1 MKTFFHSIAVL
12 ICAAS
17 LSPLLAAE
25 GKGLLVNVFK
35 RTTGK
40 NDVKGEYYSG
50 QEKNI
55 SLAISVKNTSLRNM
69 PEGELHW
76 AMLVY
81 KGYSKLTERVTGVE
95 AIKALKVSETV
106 EITVGPVKVGEYR
119 SKSDSQYSAGKEY
132 KDKLDYE
139 VIIMQGEQELLRMG
153 SDASFAKST
162 KPIAQTT
169 RIAGVN
175 GGQPKPKK
183 EDAGDNFGNGDGE
196 NPKPVVVAIKPVET
210 KPPINKEE
218 PAPVVKPSPPIVANT
233 PPPSA
238 EYSAAKPFDFFNLGG
253 NGK

>member
-12 ICAAS
+12 ICAAF

-25 GKGLLVNVFK
+25 GNGLLVNVFK
-35 RTTGK
+35 RTVGK
-40 NDVKGEYYSG
+40 SNVKSEYFSG
-50 QEKNI
+50 KEQSIN
-55 SLAISVKNTSLRNM
+55 LAISVKNTSLRNM

-76 AMLVY
+76 AMLVH

-95 AIKALKVSETV
+95 TIKALKVSETV
-106 EITVGPVKVGEYR
+106 EITVGSAKVGEYH
-119 SKSDSQYSAGKEY
+119 SGTASGYNYKEY

-153 SDASFAKST
+153 SDESFAKST
-162 KPIAQTT
+162 KPITQAT

-196 NPKPVVVAIKPVET
+196 KPKPVIATPKPIT
-210 KPPINKEE
+210 SAPKPAENKSLIGKED
-218 PAPVVKPSPPIVANT
+218 PSPVVKAS
-233 PPPSA
+233 PPSA
-238 EYSAAKPFDFFNLGG
+238 EYSATRPFDFFNLGG

>member
-139 VIIMQGEQELLRMG
+139 IIIMQGEQELLRMG
-153 SDASFAKST
+153 SDESFAKST
-162 KPIAQTT
+162 KPITQAT

-196 NPKPVVVAIKPVET
+196 KPKPVIATPKPIT
-210 KPPINKEE
+210 SAPKPAENKPLIGKED
-218 PAPVVKPSPPIVANT
+218 PSPVVKAS
-233 PPPSA
+233 PPSA
-238 EYSAAKPFDFFNLGG
+238 EYSATRPFDFFNLGG